1 MTDQLEMRDAIDA
14 AVKEHEGSTN
24 EENVVQT
31 TTPVEEIVSSEKVDA
46 LGEQKSGDDSTA
58 VAEKNVNETAANVDV
73 KSEEE
78 EGANSGVL
86 GKQHRVDRPPA
97 SWRKESKETW
107 NELPLNV
114 RQEVYRR
121 ENDINKTLNETAQ
134 VRQFA
139 EQFNQ
144 VVNPYLVR
152 IRSAGADPIQAVDAL
167 MKADYTLATAPMPQ
181 RAEFMA
187 GLIANYGIDINA
199 LADALAGKPQQQ
211 SQQNAAPDIE
221 KMVELRLQ
229 QALAPLYQQ
238 QQQIAQQSQQ
248 QIVQTVESMSLD
260 PKYPY
265 FEDLREEM
273 ADLIELSAR
282 RGIDITLTQAYD
294 KALKMTGKSDE
305 LASMSAMQ
313 TQHAQAARA
322 KAASSSISG
331 SPAGG
336 GAQAVVSDGSLRGDL
351 EAAMANM
358 NRI

>member
-1 MTDQLEMRDAIDA
+1 
-14 AVKEHEGSTN
+14 
-24 EENVVQT
+24 
-31 TTPVEEIVSSEKVDA
+31 
-46 LGEQKSGDDSTA
+46 
-58 VAEKNVNETAANVDV
+58 
-73 KSEEE
+73 
-78 EGANSGVL
+78 
-86 GKQHRVDRPPA
+86 
-97 SWRKESKETW
+97 
-107 NELPLNV
+107 V

-144 VVNPYLVR
+144 VVNPYLAR

-187 GLIANYGIDINA
+187 GLITNYGIDIDA

-211 SQQNAAPDIE
+211 GQQNAAPDIE
-221 KMVELRLQ
+221 KMVEMRLQ

-282 RGIDITLTQAYD
+282 RGVDITLTQAYD

-351 EAAMANM
+351 EAAIANM